1 MVNGIMKS
9 NVVTKGIPALADLV
23 EAEPGAI
30 SALVLRDGKLTEI
43 WIPSLGGRPVRWRKH
58 FGLTRGEAVEEAG
71 AFRDEVRFAAERAAR
86 ERNGSPSG
94 ISVWT
99 TQLTPR
105 TLNLLSKALR
115 DNPNYYSQGSALKR
129 LKQLGFT
136 FSDFPSIDA
145 RGAEELREVFGD
157 QL

>member
-1 MVNGIMKS
+1 MKS
-9 NVVTKGIPALADLV
+9 NVVNKDIPALADLV

-30 SALVLRDGKLTEI
+30 SALVLCDGKLTEI

-58 FGLTRGEAVEEAG
+58 FGLTRGEAVEEAD

-99 TQLTPR
+99 TQLSPR

-115 DNPNYYSQGSALKR
+115 DNPNNYTQGSALKR

-145 RGAEELREVFGD
+145 RAAEELREVFGD